1 MSSQRHKLPENAND
15 SKNTRMDIR
24 AAGRTGDWRADIL
37 AHMSRYDRIAS
48 LMIEES
54 KRLGRPL
61 RILDVG
67 CGEMWPLRVLFHSHA
82 DVKASVISDY
92 VGVDIEPWEMDFMTP
107 EMRERIGVRRV
118 VQDLTLKPT
127 MPVRNSSIDFAF
139 STECIEHMKPKFVPA
154 WLDGVDKAVRKGG
167 LLFFS
172 TPNSDGSNDKLP
184 LDHVYEWGYEELKQ
198 ELEFRWDLQHH
209 YGTFIKLPA
218 FRKANREQGLVPE
231 ALVEA
236 YERRFGR
243 HWLRNMLATSYPEV
257 ANNVSW
263 TLRKP

>member
-1 MSSQRHKLPENAND
+1 MTSQRHKLAVNANE

-48 LMIEES
+48 LMIEEA

-67 CGEMWPLRVLFHSHA
+67 CGEMWPLRVFFHSHA
-82 DVKASVISDY
+82 DVKAAVIQDY

-107 EMRERIGVRRV
+107 EMRERIGIRRV
-118 VQDLTLKPT
+118 VQDLTLNPK
-127 MPVRNSSIDFAF
+127 MPVRNGSIDFAF
-139 STECIEHMKPKFVPA
+139 STECIEHMKPQFVSP

-167 LLFFS
+167 LIFIS

-184 LDHVYEWGYEELKQ
+184 QDHVYEWGYDELRT
-198 ELEFRWDLQHH
+198 ELTSRWTLLWH

-218 FRKANREQGLVPE
+218 FKKANRERRVVSE
-231 ALVEA
+231 HLVED
-236 YERRFGR
+236 YEKRFGR
-243 HWLRNMLATSYPEV
+243 HWLRTILAVTYPEV